1 MLLSILSEIDEDKD
15 MSTLIL
21 PVAGASS
28 RYPGMRPKWLMTMPS
43 GELMLNAAVGSLDMN
58 NFSSIIVVA
67 LKEHVDQYISEDSI
81 IQSFYDYG
89 IKNLVKV
96 VVLETRTSNQ
106 PETVVKALKKLEIQG
121 SIYIKDCDN
130 VFEDQFKGSNSVSV
144 LDLHKM
150 ELVDAKSK
158 SYVLTNERGVIT
170 NIVEKTIIS
179 DTFCCGGYGF
189 ANEKEFIE
197 AYEAV
202 KNHRDLYIS
211 HIVKY
216 MITNGK
222 EFIATEAD
230 NYIDWGTLRE
240 WRNYTG
246 SFATVF
252 CDIDGVLLENGGKYL
267 RNGWGLTPIE
277 KNVQYLKSMIENN
290 RITLVLTTSRD
301 NSVIQSTL
309 QALSEAGLQ
318 WHGVVC
324 NLPHQ
329 QRILVNDFSNSNPYP
344 SAYSINL
351 ERDSNTLGEM
361 LNGLVNRAIN

>member
-1 MLLSILSEIDEDKD
+1 
-15 MSTLIL
+15 
-21 PVAGASS
+21 
-28 RYPGMRPKWLMTMPS
+28 
-43 GELMLNAAVGSLDMN
+43 
-58 NFSSIIVVA
+58 
-67 LKEHVDQYISEDSI
+67 
-81 IQSFYDYG
+81 
-89 IKNLVKV
+89 
-96 VVLETRTSNQ
+96 
-106 PETVVKALKKLEIQG
+106 
-121 SIYIKDCDN
+121 
-130 VFEDQFKGSNSVSV
+130 
-144 LDLHKM
+144 M